1 MEKFSKIISNI
12 FLWIM
17 NIGLLIIGVLL
28 SFGLLSFS
36 QNIKVQK
43 GSYCKGISGK
53 SADSGSGSGR
63 NR

>member
-1 MEKFSKIISNI
+1 MMKK
-12 FLWIM
+12 LVL
-17 NIGLLIIGVLL
+17 GALL

-36 QNIKVQK
+36 QNIKVHK

>member
-1 MEKFSKIISNI
+1 MIYDEKISFRSII
-12 FLWIM
+12 
-17 NIGLLIIGVLL
+17 IIW
-28 SFGLLSFS
+28 LLSFS

-63 NR
+63 NRSGK

>member
-1 MEKFSKIISNI
+1 MKK
-12 FLWIM
+12 LV
-17 NIGLLIIGVLL
+17 LGVLL